1 MTLIFILLLITILT
15 IVYSTNL
22 NQFSSSTS
30 SLSSLYNNK
39 QYNNVKKLFNIR
51 GGMQVFVKT
60 LTGKT
65 ISVDV
70 EPDESIESLKAKI
83 MEKEGNHIIIMLLCY
98 YITILLCYYIT
109 I

>member
-15 IVYSTNL
+15 IVYSSSSSCTNL
-22 NQFSSSTS
+22 NQLSSSTS
-30 SLSSLYNNK
+30 SLSSLYNNNK
-39 QYNNVKKLFNIR
+39 YNNVKKLFNIR

-83 MEKEGNHIIIMLLCY
+83 MEKEGNHIIILL
-98 YITILLCYYIT
+98 
-109 I
+109 

>member
-1 MTLIFILLLITILT
+1 MMLFILVIIVILS
-15 IVYSTNL
+15 IVYSKNL
-22 NQFSSSTS
+22 NHLSSSTS
-30 SLSSLYNNK
+30 ECSSLYNNK
-39 QYNNVKKLFNIR
+39 QYSNVKKLFSIR

-83 MEKEGNHIIIMLLCY
+83 MEKEGKEF
-98 YITILLCYYIT
+98 
-109 I
+109 

>member
-1 MTLIFILLLITILT
+1 MMLVLVFLVILS
-15 IVYSTNL
+15 IVYSKNL
-22 NQFSSSTS
+22 YQSPSSTS
-30 SLSSLYNNK
+30 SCSSLYNNN
-39 QYNNVKKLFNIR
+39 YNNMKKLLSIR

-83 MEKEGNHIIIMLLCY
+83 MEKEGNNHY
-98 YITILLCYYIT
+98 
-109 I
+109 

>member
-1 MTLIFILLLITILT
+1 MNASFIFFFFSLLLINAVEAHSIFKSFLHSNGKSSH
-15 IVYSTNL
+15 STV
-22 NQFSSSTS
+22 SSMDKV
-30 SLSSLYNNK
+30 LSY
-39 QYNNVKKLFNIR
+39 R

-83 MEKEGNHIIIMLLCY
+83 MEKEGRVY
-98 YITILLCYYIT
+98 
-109 I
+109 